1 MVPQHQDHRGPP
13 GPNFGPHGPNAG
25 VQGAHG
31 RSKGPIGPNNVP
43 VRNTPGSTQEHTREN
58 SGPHGVH
65 GPHGANVPQNG
76 RLANGDFQRIP
87 PVGNM
92 NQYGS
97 SPGQRGGPQRMEERG
112 KQLPPIQP
120 PQHQPFNP
128 TSGPLGAGVPHL
140 PNSPLLPGQH
150 PLDRTPMPPT
160 TSGGSFDIGAFAA
173 LAGLGTHPPPMHEGQ
188 RTVREPPSG
197 PGVDLSALLG
207 GLTSNSGPP
216 VPPPTISGAINA
228 EDLEASLL
236 GAPSSGGQGSIG
248 QQMGPPGSQG
258 MPPGPPGMPPGPPLF
273 PPGHQGG
280 PPPGFGALQLQQ
292 ILSQLG
298 PPVRPQGPGPQNLE
312 QLQMMQRHMQSL
324 GLPPTGIVG
333 GLLPGQEPHMTPL
346 PLGGPHRHPSGDPL
360 GIQSLA
366 NLGGHAPPPGSGP
379 MMMPMMPFGLP
390 PMGLLPFSSHEQGGG
405 GLPFGHGSPSSLP
418 PQSSPSPSPG
428 SPKPPTSPPLNP
440 WPPVQAPQSMFG
452 PLTSAPGLSGPV
464 PPFGNRETGFP
475 SSVLFPGDLHHPL
488 LNPGMLPDAEEK
500 PASPDPSPGSPLT
513 PPGNITFNFED

>member
-1 MVPQHQDHRGPP
+1 MVPQHHDHRGPP
-13 GPNFGPHGPNAG
+13 GPNFGPHGPNVG
-25 VQGAHG
+25 VQGG
-31 RSKGPIGPNNVP
+31 PGQNKGPN
-43 VRNTPGSTQEHTREN
+43 SAHTRTIPESPMEHVRAN
-58 SGPHGVH
+58 SGPQGTNGHQNNGV
-65 GPHGANVPQNG
+65 
-76 RLANGDFQRIP
+76 LANGDFQRIP

-92 NQYGS
+92 NQYGI
-97 SPGQRGGPQRMEERG
+97 SPTQRGGPQRMEERG
-112 KQLPPIQP
+112 NRPPPIQP
-120 PQHQPFNP
+120 PQRHPFNP
-128 TSGPLGAGVPHL
+128 PHGVPHL
-140 PNSPLLPGQH
+140 PNSPHLPGQH
-150 PLDRTPMPPT
+150 PLDRTPMPAPPT
-160 TSGGSFDIGAFAA
+160 TSGGNFDIGAFAA
-173 LAGLGTHPPPMHEGQ
+173 LAGLRAPGPPPPSHEGQ
-188 RTVREPPSG
+188 PTCQEPPSG

-207 GLTSNSGPP
+207 GLSNSGPP

-236 GAPSSGGQGSIG
+236 GAPASGGQGSIG
-248 QQMGPPGSQG
+248 PQMGPPGSQG

-273 PPGHQGG
+273 PPGHQG

-312 QLQMMQRHMQSL
+312 QLQMMQRHLQSL

-346 PLGGPHRHPSGDPL
+346 PPPLGGPHRHPSGDPL

-366 NLGGHAPPPGSGP
+366 NLGHAPSGSGP

-390 PMGLLPFSSHEQGGG
+390 PMGLLPFSSHEQGAM
-405 GLPFGHGSPSSLP
+405 PFGHGSPSSLP

-440 WPPVQAPQSMFG
+440 WPPVQQPQSMFG
-452 PLTSAPGLSGPV
+452 PLTSAPLSGPV

-488 LNPGMLPDAEEK
+488 LHPGLIPTEEK
-500 PASPDPSPGSPLT
+500 PSSPDPSPGSPLT